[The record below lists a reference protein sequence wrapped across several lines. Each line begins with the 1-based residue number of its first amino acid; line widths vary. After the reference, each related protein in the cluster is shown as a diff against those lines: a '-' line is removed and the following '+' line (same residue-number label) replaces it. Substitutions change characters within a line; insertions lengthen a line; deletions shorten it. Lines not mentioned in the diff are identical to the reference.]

1 MQTHT
6 QALTVK
12 LYKTKAKGKTLKNK
26 DSTTHLTIRQ
36 GLLIIFIRGNLI
48 ELSGVQNKKKNKKG
62 ATGPEGGDPG
72 RKIGA
77 LFFLEKNSERYVSS

>member
-36 GLLIIFIRGNLI
+36 GPLIIFIRGNLI
-48 ELSGVQNKKKNKKG
+48 ELSGVQKKKKG